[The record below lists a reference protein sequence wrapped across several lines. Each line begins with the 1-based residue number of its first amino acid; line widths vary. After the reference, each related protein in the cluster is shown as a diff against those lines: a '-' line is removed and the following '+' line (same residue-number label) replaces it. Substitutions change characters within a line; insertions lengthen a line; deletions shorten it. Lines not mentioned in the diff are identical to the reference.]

1 MGTYVISAELW
12 AIFHG
17 LKLSLDKGWK
27 HITVESDSAEAMKL
41 ISNSD
46 SHPKDALRL
55 GKYLVILEEPSALLF
70 LLLLV

>member
-1 MGTYVISAELW
+1 MISAELW

-41 ISNSD
+41 ISNS
-46 SHPKDALRL
+46 
-55 GKYLVILEEPSALLF
+55 GLVDYTHASIVLDIYQKICLLACG
-70 LLLLV
+70 LLY